1 MSVYTCSYILG
12 GKRIVDKLAGKV
24 WKGKKIRIKAW
35 VPALL
40 DTALDISSIH

>member
-1 MSVYTCSYILG
+1 
-12 GKRIVDKLAGKV
+12 V

-40 DTALDISSIH
+40 DTALDISSIHWTECLREKKT